1 MDDFEFPSL
10 DDVRED
16 RILAWGIIGAITG
29 LMALAAVASWA
40 INTFLG
46 A

>member
-1 MDDFEFPSL
+1 MDETEFPPL
-10 DDVRED
+10 DDERED

-29 LMALAAVASWA
+29 LMVLAAVASWA
-40 INTFLG
+40 INTFFG